1 MSCMNFIRSSLSSSC
16 SVSGLVWWLTHEKE
30 EDEGIRRRRCIAR
43 RIELGKDEETRLAM
57 SWLSM
62 EVMGVDPILTQKEI
76 LALRFGSLGSL
87 YV

>member
-43 RIELGKDEETRLAM
+43 RIELGKDEEASDEL
-57 SWLSM
+57 
-62 EVMGVDPILTQKEI
+62 VIDGGD
-76 LALRFGSLGSL
+76 GS
-87 YV
+87 

>member
-43 RIELGKDEETRLAM
+43 RIEDEETRLAI

-62 EVMGVDPILTQKEI
+62 EVMEVDPILTQKEI